1 FFEMITGHHPF
12 RTDSPLETAAAI
24 IGLDTPPLPESLGE
38 FRDSITSFLMTVLAK
53 DVEQRPGSFKQIR
66 ESLLAL
72 LEETTAVQLMDLPLT
87 RQVPT
92 GILAGGIIIIT
103 AMILMV
109 VQLIGK
115 STRSDSLGT
124 FGTPESFLVTPLVR
138 DRAPSWHPV
147 PGTDLIVFE
156 SDKDGNFDVCMDNLD
171 GDPTNLTHENPGFD
185 GKPVWSPD
193 GNSIAYVS
201 DRQGLGIYIMDSK
214 GFSDKK
220 VTDLSRLPGEFGW
233 RMSWRHPEWIVYSN
247 QRPDDKKW
255 NIYAVSPD
263 GKRLRNLTEQW
274 DMNAY
279 CADLTIN
286 GRYLLIIG
294 GGLSGGLVDRR
305 LFVMDLDSGKVLDLF
320 PDQADERST
329 AIANPMQYPQW
340 DSTDRYAHYLKVEWN
355 TYNLWYQEVDLKRW
369 RAVGEPLPRTSAGYF
384 FDYDLSPSDDQA
396 AICIADNAW
405 SSVMQFRED
414 DLPVYNYSQ
423 GTRVT
428 PNRYLYNYPRYSA
441 DGDGYFALSTQYGSY
456 QLIYGN
462 FQSSENMDL
471 SERPLDFTS
480 LTVDPSGHW
489 VVANT
494 VGGIPFRMNI
504 YGDSLQSLLSG
515 RVAEECDKLWVTD
528 WYSMD
533 NKIAFQFT
541 TINDTLSNLQ
551 IGWAIF
557 NPETGA
563 ISDSLHMLPITGSG
577 PQWSP
582 DGQHLAFQS
591 NRKSWIVGQDGTS
604 PRMIGEYGLY
614 GWSSYS
620 GYVYYGNAREI
631 WRIMVGASGESQG
644 SEELWARLSS
654 PDRFHNKFD
663 FHEEQILLII
673 QHQERDLSVMRART
687 P

>member
-1 FFEMITGHHPF
+1 MMIGKSIGQYEILEKIGEGGMGEVYLAQDSTLDRKVALKFLRSDLQFDVTAKQRLIREAKAVAALNHPYICSIYGVCEENTEVYLVMELIEGETLQERLLKGAIPIREALRISVEITEALEKAHQNSIVHRDLKPSNIMLTPEGHAKVMDFGLAKTIKGASGVEEHIHSLSMSLTDQDMVVGTVSYMSPEQIKALPVDTRSDIFSFGLLFFEMITGHHPF

-329 AIANPMQYPQW
+329 AIANPMQ
-340 DSTDRYAHYLKVEWN
+340 
-355 TYNLWYQEVDLKRW
+355 
-369 RAVGEPLPRTSAGYF
+369 
-384 FDYDLSPSDDQA
+384 
-396 AICIADNAW
+396 
-405 SSVMQFRED
+405 
-414 DLPVYNYSQ
+414 
-423 GTRVT
+423 
-428 PNRYLYNYPRYSA
+428 
-441 DGDGYFALSTQYGSY
+441 
-456 QLIYGN
+456 
-462 FQSSENMDL
+462 
-471 SERPLDFTS
+471 
-480 LTVDPSGHW
+480 
-489 VVANT
+489 
-494 VGGIPFRMNI
+494 
-504 YGDSLQSLLSG
+504 
-515 RVAEECDKLWVTD
+515 
-528 WYSMD
+528 
-533 NKIAFQFT
+533 
-541 TINDTLSNLQ
+541 
-551 IGWAIF
+551 
-557 NPETGA
+557 
-563 ISDSLHMLPITGSG
+563 
-577 PQWSP
+577 
-582 DGQHLAFQS
+582 
-591 NRKSWIVGQDGTS
+591 
-604 PRMIGEYGLY
+604 
-614 GWSSYS
+614 
-620 GYVYYGNAREI
+620 
-631 WRIMVGASGESQG
+631 
-644 SEELWARLSS
+644 
-654 PDRFHNKFD
+654 
-663 FHEEQILLII
+663 
-673 QHQERDLSVMRART
+673 
-687 P
+687 